1 MTGPAQPLPVV
12 RVATRQLRPGMVLA
26 EPVPAPGGDGV
37 LLEQGTAL
45 HERAIA
51 LLTRREIA
59 FVYVR
64 NSASVR
70 AQVTAAEKA
79 EEYALRATLASDDTP
94 EQSGSDNLLEAARE
108 AVTAMVVTSADDRE
122 TAAAAWQ
129 GAHDY
134 LVETQAGIEVRR
146 RVDGGAA
153 LQQVEALLAS
163 LQRDVHPLVTLM
175 HQRARHVEF
184 DLAAHAVNVTILT
197 LLIGL
202 TMRLPDEELRH
213 LFTVIAS
220 LIAPLIRLNIL
231 CEEKKHAIAD
241 PFASLAERL
250 NRELGRAG
258 KFNLPLAIALVR
270 INKLSAYCTANSYP
284 AGMALLDQL
293 QEFFLPEVPSAES
306 IIRFGLNSFA
316 VIKDSREA
324 KERMEAAVVR
334 ARAALPALAGLD
346 VAVRVSAFPEHGAEA
361 FALLDRLT
369 GD

>member
-1 MTGPAQPLPVV
+1 MPA
-12 RVATRQLRPGMVLA
+12 TS
-26 EPVPAPGGDGV
+26 
-37 LLEQGTAL
+37 
-45 HERAIA
+45 A
-51 LLTRREIA
+51 LL
-59 FVYVR
+59 YVDR
-64 NSASVR
+64 C
-70 AQVTAAEKA
+70 E
-79 EEYALRATLASDDTP
+79 ATLAAFHG
-94 EQSGSDNLLEAARE
+94 SGGRIY
-108 AVTAMVVTSADDRE
+108 R
-122 TAAAAWQ
+122 
-129 GAHDY
+129 
-134 LVETQAGIEVRR
+134 I
-146 RVDGGAA
+146 
-153 LQQVEALLAS
+153 AS
-163 LQRDVHPLVTLM
+163 G
-175 HQRARHVEF
+175 EK
-184 DLAAHAVNVTILT
+184 
-197 LLIGL
+197 
-202 TMRLPDEELRH
+202 PDEELRH

-316 VIKDSREA
+316 VIQAGKDSREA

-346 VAVRVSAFPEHGAEA
+346 VAVRVSAKN
-361 FALLDRLT
+361 L
-369 GD
+369 